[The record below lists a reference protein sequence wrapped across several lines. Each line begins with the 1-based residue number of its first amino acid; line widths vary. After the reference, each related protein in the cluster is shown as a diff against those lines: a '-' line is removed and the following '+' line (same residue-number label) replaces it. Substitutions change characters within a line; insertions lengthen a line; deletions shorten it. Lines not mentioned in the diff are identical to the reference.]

1 MTVNSSP
8 QESNA
13 ILTIRAN
20 IHEFLKLEAAGGII
34 LLVVAIVAMIIANSP
49 LAGWYAAF
57 LDTPVQVRV
66 GQLNIDKP
74 LLLWINDGLM
84 AIFFLLVGLE
94 VKREV
99 LEGQF
104 SDRAQIVLPGIAA
117 IGGMAIPALIYVAIN
132 WGNGVALNGWAI
144 PAATD
149 IAFALGILSLFGN
162 RVPTALKLFLLTIAI
177 VDDLGA
183 IVIIAIFYSSDLS
196 FTALALA
203 GGALIANFALNRF
216 RVTRIAAYVVMGI
229 VLWVFVLKSGVHA
242 TLAGVAVA
250 LAVPLRAKNE
260 EGQSPLHH
268 LEHGLHP
275 WVAYAIL
282 PLFAF
287 ANAGVSLAGVSLDT
301 LLKPVPLGIIAGLLI
316 GKQLGVFGFSWVAIK
331 LGLAKRPPGTSWLDI
346 YGVAALCG
354 IGFTM
359 SLFII
364 GLAFEHLGPNTPNSQ
379 ELGFSAGRLGI
390 IAGSLLSGLW
400 GYILISLSS
409 RRRKPDA
416 EGAES

>member
-1 MTVNSSP
+1 
-8 QESNA
+8 
-13 ILTIRAN
+13 
-20 IHEFLKLEAAGGII
+20 
-34 LLVVAIVAMIIANSP
+34 
-49 LAGWYAAF
+49 
-57 LDTPVQVRV
+57 
-66 GQLNIDKP
+66 
-74 LLLWINDGLM
+74 
-84 AIFFLLVGLE
+84 
-94 VKREV
+94 
-99 LEGQF
+99 
-104 SDRAQIVLPGIAA
+104 
-117 IGGMAIPALIYVAIN
+117 
-132 WGNGVALNGWAI
+132 VALNGWAI

-331 LGLAKRPPGTSWLDI
+331 LGLAKRPPGTSWLDMSTLARI
-346 YGVAALCG
+346 RPTHKNWAFLPGDWVLSPARSFPVYGA
-354 IGFTM
+354 T
-359 SLFII
+359 S
-364 GLAFEHLGPNTPNSQ
+364 
-379 ELGFSAGRLGI
+379 
-390 IAGSLLSGLW
+390 
-400 GYILISLSS
+400 
-409 RRRKPDA
+409 
-416 EGAES
+416 

>member
-1 MTVNSSP
+1 MDVNFPP
-8 QESNA
+8 QEGGP
-13 ILTIRAN
+13 ILAIRASMQ
-20 IHEFLKLEAAGGII
+20 EFLKLEAAGGII
-34 LLVVAIVAMIIANSP
+34 LLIVAIAAMIIANSP
-49 LAGWYAAF
+49 LADWYKDF
-57 LDTPVQVRV
+57 LDTAVQIRI
-66 GQLNIDKP
+66 GDLNIDKP

-99 LEGQF
+99 LEGQL
-104 SDRAQIVLPGIAA
+104 SDRSQIVLPGIAA

-149 IAFALGILSLFGN
+149 IAFALGILALFGN

-183 IVIIAIFYSSDLS
+183 IVIIAIFYTSDLS
-196 FTALALA
+196 LTALALA
-203 GGALIANFALNRF
+203 GGALIVNFVMNRF
-216 RVTRIAAYVVMGI
+216 GVTRIAAYVVMGI

-250 LAVPLRAKNE
+250 FAVPLRAKNE

-275 WVAYAIL
+275 WVAYGIL

-287 ANAGVSLAGVSLDT
+287 ANAGVSLAGVSLET
-301 LLKPVPLGIIAGLLI
+301 LFKPIPLGIMAGLFI
-316 GKQLGVFGFSWVAIK
+316 GKQVGVFGFSWATIK
-331 LGLAKRPPGTSWLDI
+331 LGLAKRPQGTNWLDI

-364 GLAFEHLGPNTPNSQ
+364 GLAFEHLGPTSPSARD
-379 ELGFSAGRLGI
+379 LGFSAGRLGI
-390 IAGSLLSGLW
+390 IVGSLISGLW
-400 GYILISLSS
+400 GYVLISLSS
-409 RRRKPDA
+409 RRRTSNN
-416 EGAES
+416 ELGEM